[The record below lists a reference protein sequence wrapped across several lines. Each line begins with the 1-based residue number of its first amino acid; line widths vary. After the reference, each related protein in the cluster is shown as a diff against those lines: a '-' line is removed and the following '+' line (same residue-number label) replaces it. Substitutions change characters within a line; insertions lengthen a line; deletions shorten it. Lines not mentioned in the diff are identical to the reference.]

1 MSARHIL
8 FDMDGTL
15 IDSAPSILSGFARV
29 LDQHGLKPRCELT
42 QALIGPPLNETLRR
56 ISSIENHDL
65 IEALAED
72 FKRYYDETGY
82 KKTQEYLGV
91 STMLRNLES
100 RGFHL
105 FLVTNKRM
113 LPTRKIVDLMSWTGL
128 FRGIYSPDY
137 LAPAVRPK
145 SVLIRNALVDYA
157 IPCSSAVYVGDREE
171 DYKAAA
177 VNEVSFIGVEWGYG
191 SWPTQKSKSYVL
203 MRNVKELEKHMVSE
217 VKCQAYL

>member
-8 FDMDGTL
+8 FDLDGTL

-29 LDQHGLKPRCELT
+29 LGQNGIKPMCELT

-56 ISSIENHDL
+56 ISGIENHDL
-65 IEALAED
+65 IEKLAKD
-72 FKRYYDETGY
+72 FKHYYDEIGY
-82 KKTQEYLGV
+82 KETQEYLGV
-91 STMLRNLES
+91 STMLRNLEGC
-100 RGFHL
+100 GFHL

-113 LPTRKIVDLMSWTGL
+113 LPTRKIVDLMSWSGH

-137 LAPAVRPK
+137 LASAVRAK
-145 SVLIRNALVDYA
+145 SVLIRNVLVDYA
-157 IPCSSAVYVGDREE
+157 IPYSSAVYVGDRDE

-177 VNEVSFIGVEWGYG
+177 VNEVSFVGVKWGYG

-203 MRNVKELEKHMVSE
+203 MRNVKELEKHMGFRS
-217 VKCQAYL
+217 